1 MFTDDP
7 LLDDLDEEIEV
18 AYCEECLQ
26 PYWNEDDL
34 GLCKRCRKN
43 SENSDYKKGNIKMK
57 QK

>member
-7 LLDDLDEEIEV
+7 ILDDLDDEIEV

-26 PYWNEDDL
+26 TYWNEDDL

-43 SENSDYKKGNIKMK
+43 SDNSDYKKGNNKWNI
-57 QK
+57 

>member
-1 MFTDDP
+1 MFTDYP
-7 LLDDLDEEIEV
+7 ILDDLDDEIEV

-43 SENSDYKKGNIKMK
+43 SDNSDYKKGNNKWNI
-57 QK
+57 

>member
-7 LLDDLDEEIEV
+7 LLDDLDNEIEV

-43 SENSDYKKGNIKMK
+43 SDNSDYKKGNNKWNI
-57 QK
+57 